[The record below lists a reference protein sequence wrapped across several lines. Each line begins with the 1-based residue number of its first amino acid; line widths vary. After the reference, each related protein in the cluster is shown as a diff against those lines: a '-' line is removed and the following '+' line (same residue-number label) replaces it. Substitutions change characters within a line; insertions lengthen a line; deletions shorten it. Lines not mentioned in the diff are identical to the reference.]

1 MKIWAILPAAGV
13 GLRMGSNTPKQY
25 LPLNGKPVIEQTLS
39 RLTAVSSIEEIIVV
53 VHAQDE
59 TWSTI
64 KLHENSKLVFV
75 EGGEERHL
83 SILNGLLALKSKA
96 HPDDWVLVH
105 DAVRPC
111 VRVQDIEH
119 LVNELKNHPVGGLL
133 GTPVVDTLKRV
144 NSRNEILQTID
155 RSGIW
160 NAFTP
165 QMFRYG
171 LLLDALMQ
179 IDDSVDI
186 TDEAYAIER
195 LGRKPKF
202 IEGRKDN
209 IKVTHAGDL
218 KLAEEILQVQ
228 ATEK

>member
-1 MKIWAILPAAGV
+1 MTIWAILPAAGV

-39 RLTAVSSIEEIIVV
+39 RLTAVSSIEKIIVV

-59 TWSTI
+59 TWSAF
-64 KLHENSKLVFV
+64 KGHENSKLAFV
-75 EGGEERHL
+75 EGGEERRL
-83 SILNGLLALKSKA
+83 SVLNGLLALQPKA
-96 HPDDWVLVH
+96 NPDDWVLVH

-119 LVNELKNHPVGGLL
+119 LIAELIDHPVGGLL
-133 GTPVVDTLKRV
+133 GAPVVDTLKRV
-144 NSRNEILQTID
+144 NSENEILETID
-155 RSGIW
+155 RSATW

-171 LLLDALMQ
+171 LLLDALTQ
-179 IDDSVDI
+179 LDESVDI
-186 TDEAYAIER
+186 TDEASAIER

-202 IEGRKDN
+202 IEGKKDN
-209 IKVTHAGDL
+209 IKITHVEDL
-218 KLAEEILQVQ
+218 KLAEKILQVQ
-228 ATEK
+228 AAEQ